1 MTNRKL
7 SSALHSIGFTSF
19 VRLRPDERDGKK
31 RLTWIHPIEN
41 HKECFTVILVEE
53 NNKLQIE
60 KLADPFGK
68 TFEKSDVA
76 GLIKYIKET
85 IFKHHAETDT

>member
-1 MTNRKL
+1 MTNKNL

-19 VRLRPDERDGKK
+19 LRLRPDERDGKK
-31 RLTWIHPIEN
+31 RLTWVHPIEN
-41 HKECFTVILVEE
+41 HREWFTVILVEE
-53 NNKLQIE
+53 NNELQIE
-60 KLADPFGK
+60 KLVDPCGK

-85 IFKHHAETDT
+85 IFKHLAETDT